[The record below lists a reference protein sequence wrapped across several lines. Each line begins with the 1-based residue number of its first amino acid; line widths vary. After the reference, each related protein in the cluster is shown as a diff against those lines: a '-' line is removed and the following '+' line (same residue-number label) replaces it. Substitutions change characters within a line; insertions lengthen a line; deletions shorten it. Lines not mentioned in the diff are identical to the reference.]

1 MSGVLQTP
9 DRDLAAL
16 QLDGQPKK
24 LILLVDDS
32 YVERLAIRAG
42 IETFTDFR
50 VCEASN
56 GAEGILKAK
65 EQKPDLVLLDLAMP
79 IMNGLAAAFV
89 FKTQMPHIPV
99 VILTIHADG
108 LPQRQRALL
117 RLKAVLDKTEGLSP
131 LVDCL
136 RNILEPNSSVSTAS
150 DNASSLS

>member
-1 MSGVLQTP
+1 MSGALQTP
-9 DRDLAAL
+9 DRKLVPL
-16 QLDGQPKK
+16 QLDGLRKK

-32 YVERLAIRAG
+32 YVQRLAIRAG

-65 EQKPDLVLLDLAMP
+65 EFRPDLVLLDVAMP

-89 FKTQMPHIPV
+89 FKTQMPDVPV

-108 LPQRQRALL
+108 IPPRKRALL
-117 RLKAVLDKTEGLSP
+117 GLRAVLDKTDGLSP
-131 LVDCL
+131 LLDCL
-136 RNILEPNSSVSTAS
+136 RKILKPNSTA
-150 DNASSLS
+150 